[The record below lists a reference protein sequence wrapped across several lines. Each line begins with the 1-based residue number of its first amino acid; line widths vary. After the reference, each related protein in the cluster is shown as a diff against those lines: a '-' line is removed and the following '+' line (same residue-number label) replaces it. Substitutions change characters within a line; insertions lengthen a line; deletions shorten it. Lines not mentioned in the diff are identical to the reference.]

1 MQIQKVL
8 LTGPGSIGHGA
19 GARQAWL
26 LLPKKQFVSLPEI
39 MRISSAHSG
48 FCLEGGEDKECDE
61 LNFGTEVY
69 FA

>member
-19 GARQAWL
+19 GAGQAWS

-48 FCLEGGEDKECDE
+48 FCLEGEDKECDE
-61 LNFGTEVY
+61 LNFGAEVY
-69 FA
+69 FD